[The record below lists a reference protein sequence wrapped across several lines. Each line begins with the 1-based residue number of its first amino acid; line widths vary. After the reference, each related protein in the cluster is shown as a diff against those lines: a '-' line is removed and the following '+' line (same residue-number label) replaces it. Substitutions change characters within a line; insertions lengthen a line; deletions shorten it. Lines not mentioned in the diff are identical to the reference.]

1 MRDLV
6 IMPAMAQRRE
16 SLNMGEFAEEAII
29 VEEVAAPKRVNH
41 FIEAN
46 TQEVT
51 LQHLQQDCIIP
62 SFASMEE
69 TISHQSFIGA
79 VVDAAKDYFHGEQF
93 DIPEIRISH
102 PINGR
107 IPSALGK
114 KASELTDEEKTLF
127 YQRMC
132 FCFEIPSIIHDE
144 YGNRLA
150 LSIGGVRAYNEINLY
165 SKKSVERFKIFI
177 GFRNRVCS
185 NLMLTT
191 DGLQDKIE
199 VLSTQELYAAA
210 LNLFHAY
217 NPSKDLHLLRTLGQ
231 MSISTSEDS
240 TPLRVCRNQRIL
252 IHKTFEG
259 LAERGK
265 CSMGWSFG
273 FKLHLIIND
282 KGEILNFM
290 FTPGNVDDREP
301 LKQGKFLE
309 NIKGK
314 LCADK
319 GYIGQALFENPFL
332 NGIQL
337 VTKVKNNMKNSL
349 MSIADKILLRKRA
362 LIETVNDELKNIEQR
377 EKSLPL
383 IRITPIQRKAKMTL
397 KMIHLNT
404 SLTDICSLLIIQ
416 LIGEK
421 KIPFTLLLR

>member
-1 MRDLV
+1 MEL
-6 IMPAMAQRRE
+6 E
-16 SLNMGEFAEEAII
+16 K
-29 VEEVAAPKRVNH
+29 EVLLPM
-41 FIEAN
+41 
-46 TQEVT
+46 T
-51 LQHLQQDCIIP
+51 
-62 SFASMEE
+62 
-69 TISHQSFIGA
+69 
-79 VVDAAKDYFHGEQF
+79 
-93 DIPEIRISH
+93 
-102 PINGR
+102 
-107 IPSALGK
+107 
-114 KASELTDEEKTLF
+114 
-127 YQRMC
+127 
-132 FCFEIPSIIHDE
+132 
-144 YGNRLA
+144 
-150 LSIGGVRAYNEINLY
+150 
-165 SKKSVERFKIFI
+165 IFI
-177 GFRNRVCS
+177 KKV
-185 NLMLTT
+185 
-191 DGLQDKIE
+191 
-199 VLSTQELYAAA
+199 
-210 LNLFHAY
+210 
-217 NPSKDLHLLRTLGQ
+217 LLRTCTG
-231 MSISTSEDS
+231 ISFVDS

-265 CSMGWSFG
+265 YSMGWSFG

-319 GYIGQALFENPFL
+319 EYIGQALFENPFL

-337 VTKVKNNMKNSL
+337 VTRVKNNMKNSL

-421 KIPFTLLLR
+421 RIPFTLLLR